1 MSRSRFQLVARTGY
15 VARGVVFVLVSALA
29 LFSGIAG
36 GKPDTKSAL
45 DTLLSQPF
53 GRVWISLVG
62 IGLLGF
68 VVWRMAQSLGNAD
81 NYKPDAKGFAVR
93 AALFGS
99 AIIYIGLAYYAFAH
113 AFGFGAGTGTP
124 GEKGLA
130 AWTMSQPFGRYLAG
144 AVGIGLI
151 IGGVVTITKG
161 VRRKYER
168 YLDPEATDSKL
179 ITFTCVYGLAARGAL
194 FAVVGGFFIYAAFM
208 VNPDNAG
215 SMADALAWLRQLPF
229 GSVIYTLAAVGLASF
244 GMYNLIEGRYRLVR
258 HPEISDVAG
267 RSRC

>member
-1 MSRSRFQLVARTGY
+1 MSRSVFQWLARTGY
-15 VARGVVFVLVSALA
+15 VARGVVFLLVSALA

-53 GRVWISLVG
+53 GRVWISLIGV
-62 IGLLGF
+62 GLLGF

-81 NYKPDAKGFAVR
+81 NHKPDAKGFAVR

-99 AIIYIGLAYYAFAH
+99 AIIYTGLACYAFAH
-113 AFGFGAGTGTP
+113 AFGFGTGTG

-151 IGGVVTITKG
+151 VGGVVTIAKG

-168 YLDPEATDSKL
+168 YLDREATDSKL

-194 FAVVGGFFIYAAFM
+194 FAIVGGFLLYAAFM
-208 VNPDNAG
+208 FDPDHAG
-215 SMADALAWLRQLPF
+215 SMADALAWLHQFPF
-229 GSVIYTLAAVGLASF
+229 GGVIYTLAAVGLASF
-244 GMYNLIEGRYRLVR
+244 GMYNFIEGRYRLVR
-258 HPEISDVAG
+258 QPEMSDVAG
-267 RSRC
+267 RSPC